1 MLLRSASDGSYCL
14 MTWTF
19 KQGAAALG
27 FISRGHDSENG
38 KPNTY
43 PAIYFKRWRSRMSWW
58 FVMANLA
65 GGANDQV
72 LAQIDCTTKINQA
85 QWNMHV
91 LDAGFDSFPGW
102 LERRTGCI
110 NILQHPSRWM
120 EKVRAEVPFEVPFAL
135 Q

>member
-1 MLLRSASDGSYCL
+1 MLLRSASDGLYRL

-19 KQGAAALG
+19 KQGAALG
-27 FISRGHDSENG
+27 FFPRGPDSENG

-43 PAIYFKRWRSRMSWW
+43 PASYFKRWRSRMSWW

-65 GGANDQV
+65 GGADDQV

-91 LDAGFDSFPGW
+91 LDAGFDSSPGW

-120 EKVRAEVPFEVPFAL
+120 EKVRAEVPFKVPFAL